1 LKKRSKRQ
9 TLKVKYKVEKKVK
22 VHNKKMKKEAK
33 KVLKAGGGFKN
44 TQKGL
49 RIPNLYPHK
58 KQLIEDLQRRKQTN
72 TRKEQID
79 MIKGKTLKHNNSE
92 QNDIEQL
99 IKEAEEKELVYEQN
113 YQPKNDMESDFRS
126 EKKDLSKKAF
136 MKELK
141 DVIENSD
148 VILEVLDCRDPLSC
162 RSKELESQI
171 LSHKDE
177 KKIILILNKI
187 DLVPK
192 ENALKWQ
199 TYLKRE
205 FPTLLFRANTQN
217 QGSHLASTALHNT
230 SISDRKELV
239 DELLDTKKAVGAENL
254 LQLLKN
260 YCRIEDS
267 KKHITVGI
275 VGFPNVGK
283 SSIINSLKRSKVASV
298 SNVPGHTRVQQE
310 IVLDKNIKLIDCPGV
325 VFSKDDPD
333 SLMLKNV
340 VRVEDLNDPI
350 SVVEHILRKI
360 DPNTLVELY
369 EIPKF
374 NTSNEFLA
382 FIARKRGKLI
392 KGGTPDFDKSARL
405 VLKDWN
411 DGKIKFFTNPPE
423 IVDNDVDMRI

>member
-1 LKKRSKRQ
+1 MR
-9 TLKVKYKVEKKVK
+9 
-22 VHNKKMKKEAK
+22 KEAK
-33 KVLKAGGGFKN
+33 KVTKAGGGFRN

-58 KQLIEDLQRRKQTN
+58 KQLIEDLERRKQTN
-72 TRKEQID
+72 SRKEQID
-79 MIKGKTLKHNNSE
+79 MIKEKSKKHNLAE
-92 QNDIEQL
+92 QNDMDQL
-99 IKEAEEKELVYEQN
+99 IKEAEEKELVFEQN
-113 YQPKNDMESDFRS
+113 HPQKNDMEADFQY
-126 EKKDLSKKAF
+126 EKKDLSKKTF

-141 DVIENSD
+141 EVIENSD
-148 VILEVLDCRDPLSC
+148 VILEVLDCRDPLAC

-187 DLVPK
+187 DLVPQ

-205 FPTLLFRANTQN
+205 FPTLLFRANTQS
-217 QGSHLASTALHNT
+217 QGSHLASSALHNT
-230 SISDRKELV
+230 SIAERSELV
-239 DELLDTKKAVGAENL
+239 DDLLNTKKAIGAENL

-298 SNVPGHTRVQQE
+298 SNVPGHTRVKQE
-310 IVLDKNIKLIDCPGV
+310 VVLDKNIKLMDCPGV
-325 VFSKDDPD
+325 VFSKNDPN
-333 SLMLKNV
+333 SLMMKNV

-350 SVVEHILRKI
+350 SVVENILKKVEQ
-360 DPNTLVELY
+360 DTLVELY

-374 NTSNEFLA
+374 NTTNEFLA

-392 KGGTPDFDKSARL
+392 KTGIPDFDKAARL

-411 DGKIKFFTNPPE
+411 DGKIKFYTSPPD
-423 IVDNDVDMRI
+423 VVADDVDMKI